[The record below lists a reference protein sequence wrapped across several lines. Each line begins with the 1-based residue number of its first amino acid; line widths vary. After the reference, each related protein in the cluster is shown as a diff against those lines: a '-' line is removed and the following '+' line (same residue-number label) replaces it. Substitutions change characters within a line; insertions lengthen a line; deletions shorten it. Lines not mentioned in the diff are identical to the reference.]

1 MGKEEEKGSRAA
13 DTDERPQKAPRL
25 ESTDSGCSIQR
36 LSSSIVDE
44 GREPCYHFLILGNQ
58 LDSIVAKIKSRHQA
72 PKCEPCWLETF
83 KRTASGSC
91 KQQRLVMVC
100 LECKHCYCA
109 GFGVAIT
116 DPKPLGHA
124 WSHAHLKGHWIAL
137 WFDQPHKAYCFS
149 CETVLYSH
157 LLYREKEVLESA
169 VDDESDA
176 HSSWPDTDQ
185 LCRVIRGIPNCG
197 NTCYVNALVQCLL
210 ALDKMRT
217 WMLGPNIPMGSL
229 AGALKELFVQT
240 TPGNDAE
247 VNLNPNELLESLGAL
262 NAQYAGGTMEDS
274 QELLLDMR
282 SGLHEEEKLQLPPK
296 MRGRFPA
303 VVDSI
308 FQGQMSNTLTCKWCL
323 YSSSSDEQFCELS
336 VTLPSKGQ
344 TTKSVDSPQRSLAI
358 EESNSKKTQTDAMD
372 KGKVSESLSTDCTKA
387 EQVWQREDDLLGI
400 LQTQEDNISCS
411 ELLRE
416 VIEVPENSYLWSQHE
431 TTVEPKESTIT
442 VHVTPE
448 DKGKDLSRNFIYGDK
463 EDNNSL
469 ASIEHCLAY
478 YFKEVEVEL
487 TCGNC
492 KKIAKEAEAGYPVKG
507 SASSSTT
514 NEESDRDGKAE
525 KKIYMSIVQDSQNA
539 STPPNSRQQTDL
551 DIADQVREDEN
562 EQEERKG
569 KTANKAVVI
578 SKLPPVLTV
587 HLKRFHRVDENQVKV
602 AGHVSFGENLDVGQF
617 VDPRSKD
624 KDNSS
629 YRLSGVIEHI
639 GDYLNTGHNIA
650 YMRASTIG
658 SGSSL
663 WFRASDGYIHQ
674 VSLEEVLKCE
684 AYILF
689 YERMEG

>member
-1 MGKEEEKGSRAA
+1 MDRSVYKNVQAQRKRSLFAFAPLRPQPLGLDASSRPRSDPAPPNPRAMGKEEEVGSRAA

-44 GREPCYHFLILGNQ
+44 GREPCFHFLFLRNQ
-58 LDSIVAKIKSRHQA
+58 LDSIVAKINSRHQA

-91 KQQRLVMVC
+91 KQQHLVMVC

-124 WSHAHLKGHWIAL
+124 WSHAHHKGHPVAL
-137 WFDQPHKAYCFS
+137 WFDEPHKAYCFS
-149 CETVLYSH
+149 Y
-157 LLYREKEVLESA
+157 
-169 VDDESDA
+169 
-176 HSSWPDTDQ
+176 TDQ

-210 ALDKMRT
+210 VLDKMRT
-217 WMLGPNIPMGSL
+217 WMLGPNVPRGSL

-282 SGLHEEEKLQLPPK
+282 GGLREEEKLQLPPK
-296 MRGRFPA
+296 IRGHFPA

-308 FQGQMSNTLTCKWCL
+308 FQGQMSNTLTCKWCS
-323 YSSSSDEQFCELS
+323 YSSSSDEKFCELS

-344 TTKSVDSPQRSLAI
+344 TTESVDSQQRSLAI
-358 EESNSKKTQTDAMD
+358 EESNLKKTQTDAMD
-372 KGKVSESLSTDCTKA
+372 KGKASESLSTDFTKA
-387 EQVWQREDDLLGI
+387 EQVWQWEDDLLGL

-416 VIEVPENSYLWSQHE
+416 VIEVPENSYLWSPHE
-431 TTVEPKESTIT
+431 ISVEPKESTII
-442 VHVTPE
+442 VQVTPE

-492 KKIAKEAEAGYPVKG
+492 KKVAKEAGPSSPVKG

-514 NEESDRDGKAE
+514 NEESDRDDKAE
-525 KKIYMSIVQDSQNA
+525 KRIDMSVVQDSPNA
-539 STPPNSRQQTDL
+539 STPPNSRKEIDL
-551 DIADQVREDEN
+551 NIADQVGEDKN
-562 EQEERKG
+562 EQEDRKG
-569 KTANKAVVI
+569 KSANKAVVI

-602 AGHVSFGENLDVGQF
+602 AGHVSLA
-617 VDPRSKD
+617 KT
-624 KDNSS
+624 
-629 YRLSGVIEHI
+629 L
-639 GDYLNTGHNIA
+639 
-650 YMRASTIG
+650 M
-658 SGSSL
+658 
-663 WFRASDGYIHQ
+663 
-674 VSLEEVLKCE
+674 
-684 AYILF
+684 
-689 YERMEG
+689 